1 MEESNSLPELLR
13 SMGRIA
19 LPFHDKEDAAQDAE
33 VAFLM
38 YEGEPLDNTLAWKVT
53 AARRRAFKIARK
65 KRACDTCDLSGAEM
79 AETNSAR
86 EVEQRDCARAVREAV
101 AALPEDLRV
110 VVVICYL
117 EEKTG
122 IEAACACRVQPST
135 VCRRLQQALEMLRS
149 TMIARG
155 LGPS

>member
-1 MEESNSLPELLR
+1 MDEPDPLPGLLR
-13 SMGRIA
+13 SLRRIT
-19 LPFHDKEDAAQDAE
+19 LPVEDKEDAAQDAE
-33 VAFLM
+33 VALLM
-38 YEGEPLDNTLAWKVT
+38 HKGEPPNNTLAWKVT

-65 KRACDTCDLSGAEM
+65 KRACDTCDLCGVELAE
-79 AETNSAR
+79 ADSAR

-122 IEAACACRVQPST
+122 IEAACACGVRPST

-149 TMIARG
+149 TMTARG